1 MKNELPLV
9 TVVIASYHHL
19 AFLEE
24 AVASVREQDY
34 PSDKVE
40 LIIMDDASKDGSQDW
55 IRKNQSKYNYT
66 FVLRQKNR
74 GLANNLNS
82 ALMMAHGSYF
92 CVLASDDKWRS
103 NKLSMQVAFLEERK
117 DLVGVSGNAVK
128 IDKNGDIYPDKYQRI
143 CPNGE
148 WGFAEIMV
156 RKHRLPTVNLVLRTD
171 ALKNAGGYNGKFKAE
186 DHYILL
192 RLSSVGG
199 KFALLPEIMG
209 EYRIHGSNTFSKAL
223 VMFNDLNAQLAEY
236 KDHHLYTAAV
246 KALRR
251 VYFEQLSREHKM
263 KALSILPDVIG
274 SSKLFY
280 KGVLHLLTPK
290 SIMRYRQQQ
299 LVQS

>member
-1 MKNELPLV
+1 
-9 TVVIASYHHL
+9 VVIASYNHL

-55 IRKNQSKYNYT
+55 IRNNQSKYNYT

-128 IDKNGDIYPDKYQRI
+128 IDKNGEIYPDKYQRI
-143 CPNGE
+143 CPSGE
-148 WGFAEIMV
+148 WGFSEIMV
-156 RKHRLPTVNLVLRTD
+156 RKHRLPTVNLLLRTV

-192 RLSSVGG
+192 RLSSLGG

-223 VMFNDLNAQLAEY
+223 VMY
-236 KDHHLYTAAV
+236 SAAV